1 MLLVVFALLILYIWG
16 SCKLF
21 QKMGEPVW
29 KIFSPFHL
37 SLVLCDKGD
46 IDKTLRNIFLTIIFI
61 VDILTMFFL
70 VRYTILLFVFFLVLS
85 FALMTFGILFVDADF
100 RNFFN
105 FLLDSV
111 TNSSVLYFVLL
122 WLAVNYLFG
131 VYIFYKLFLKF
142 GKTRKM
148 ALLYSLFFPVGV
160 FIVGR
165 DNSKYEG
172 DYLENMIK

>member
-21 QKMGEPVW
+21 QKMWEPVW
-29 KIFSPFHL
+29 KFFSPFHINMIL
-37 SLVLCDKGD
+37 YSKADIGTNLKKLFFVIICIIDIITIFLIVKYVISLVA
-46 IDKTLRNIFLTIIFI
+46 
-61 VDILTMFFL
+61 L
-70 VRYTILLFVFFLVLS
+70 VFVLA
-85 FALMTFGILFVDADF
+85 FALMTFGLLFMNQDF
-100 RNFFN
+100 TNLFN
-105 FLLDSV
+105 FLFDLV
-111 TNSSVLYFVLL
+111 TNSSILIFVILY
-122 WLAVNYLFG
+122 LAVHYAIN
-131 VYIFYKLFLKF
+131 VYVFYKLFLKF